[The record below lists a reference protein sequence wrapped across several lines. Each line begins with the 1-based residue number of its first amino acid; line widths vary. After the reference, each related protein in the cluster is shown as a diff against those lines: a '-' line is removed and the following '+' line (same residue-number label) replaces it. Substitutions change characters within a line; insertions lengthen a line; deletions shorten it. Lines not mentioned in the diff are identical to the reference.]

1 MKFRPFMMFAGNGL
15 FYPILGFAS
24 FVVFIYMSFGGLR
37 FSLEEEKELGFVMR
51 NGTQFMLDGKA
62 FYVNGWNSYWLM
74 DHSVDFSSRFKV
86 REMMKIGAKMGL
98 TVCRTWAFN
107 DGHYNA
113 LQISP
118 GHFDEQVFQ
127 VLLSVQLLI
136 FVVILYSDV
145 SMICSDNVFV

>member
-1 MKFRPFMMFAGNGL
+1 MNLLNFVEFCNQIMSSGNGV

-24 FVVFIYMSFGGLR
+24 FLVFIYMSFEGLR
-37 FSLEEEKELGFVMR
+37 FSFDEGKELSFVKR
-51 NGTQFMLDGKA
+51 NGTQFMVDEKA
-62 FYVNGWNSYWLM
+62 FYVIGWNSYWLM
-74 DHSVDFSSRFKV
+74 DHSVDISSRFKV
-86 REMMKIGAKMGL
+86 REMLKTGAKMGL

-127 VLLSVQLLI
+127 VI
-136 FVVILYSDV
+136 F
-145 SMICSDNVFV
+145 